1 MKTTP
6 LALDHVRLV
15 YPDGDSTLTVLD
27 HVSLRVAGGELVALV
42 GPSGSGKSSLLAVAG
57 LLQRPTAGAVHVV
70 GTEAGALSDAERTA
84 LRRRL
89 YGFVFQQSNLIPSLT
104 ALEQLELMSHID
116 GGRPADARA
125 RARDLLAAVGLG
137 DKAARR
143 PHQLSGGERQRV
155 GIARALVNQPSVLLA
170 DEPTS
175 ALDHDRAAGVVAL
188 LARLT
193 RELDVATIM
202 VTHDTRNLD
211 AADRVVSIEDG
222 ALFEANS
229 TGLGALQDPNLVLG
243 APRAT

>member
-1 MKTTP
+1 MTTAP
-6 LALDHVRLV
+6 LALEHVRHV

-27 HVSLRVAGGELVALV
+27 DASLDVGAGELVALV

-57 LLQRPTAGAVHVV
+57 LLQRPTTGAVHVAGV
-70 GTEAGALSDAERTA
+70 EAGRLSDSERTA

-89 YGFVFQQSNLIPSLT
+89 YGFVFQQANLIPSLT

-116 GGRPADARA
+116 GGRASAVRAHARE
-125 RARDLLAAVGLG
+125 LLGAVGLG
-137 DKAARR
+137 DKAGRR

-155 GIARALVNQPSVLLA
+155 GIARALVNQPAVLLA

-188 LARLT
+188 LAGLT
-193 RELDVATIM
+193 RELGVATIM

-211 AADRVVSIEDG
+211 AADRVVAIDAG
-222 ALFEANS
+222 ALVEARRET
-229 TGLGALQDPNLVLG
+229 TGVGPLAV
-243 APRAT
+243 